1 MNVPRPHASI
11 KYSGQCLRIASP
23 IVSGFDTL
31 SLSTPSRFDIFGR
44 LRQPTIMRANIIIL
58 MQQRKPNIPLFVMPG
73 LDPRLS
79 GTVFASQGELELGQ
93 RRQGEISLPPLDSAD
108 KGWYLDAMK
117 EGVSDRCEEVRRGF
131 LRFGS
136 IVQQLEQ
143 QIGNDGGSNLKPDGV
158 GRAAMKVADFQ
169 VLFDPA
175 EKQFDLPAGLVEI
188 GNGLCLSRS
197 LVNSLSV

>member
-1 MNVPRPHASI
+1 MGGHSSAMTHALDS
-11 KYSGQCLRIASP
+11 LVIA
-23 IVSGFDTL
+23 
-31 SLSTPSRFDIFGR
+31 
-44 LRQPTIMRANIIIL
+44 
-58 MQQRKPNIPLFVMPG
+58 G

-188 GNGLCLSRS
+188 GNGLCRTIEIVGEQLERLAGIDGDGDHPAVLGEGIPPAAGQPLGQSNDLIADDGGAGWHRP
-197 LVNSLSV
+197 LRRT

>member
-1 MNVPRPHASI
+1 MTTSALPFRAGKELEALATRLEGAVDPR
-11 KYSGQCLRIASP
+11 
-23 IVSGFDTL
+23 
-31 SLSTPSRFDIFGR
+31 
-44 LRQPTIMRANIIIL
+44 RQPGLGRSLRPTRL
-58 MQQRKPNIPLFVMPG
+58 TLLDGRDKPTAVRHG
-73 LDPRLS
+73 
-79 GTVFASQGELELGQ
+79 VCVQGELELGQ

-188 GNGLCLSRS
+188 GNGLCRTIEIVGEQLER
-197 LVNSLSV
+197 LAGIDVDGDHPAVLGEGKIG